1 MRTTSDRYEV
11 AVVGQGVIGLSAA
24 LALARRGRS
33 VIALDALG
41 AGHPLTSST
50 GASRSFRAAYAVASY
65 VRLALG
71 AIDAWRALE
80 AETGRTVLH
89 QTGQVDLGPAELLA
103 EYEAVMREQG
113 VDTQRLDAAGLERR
127 FPELRLRSSEWAL
140 YHPNA
145 GTVLASKAMAALVA
159 AAGASGVELASPER
173 VEDVELLGGSAR
185 LTTPRRRIDASSIVV
200 AAGPW
205 SGELL
210 ARLGVELPLSPG
222 VAQVTYLGVPALVD
236 RPGLNDLQVEESG
249 RGVYGHPVPG
259 IGYKVAFDAAGRE
272 PWSAEAEAWPP
283 DPAEQEQLLDWVR
296 RRFPHTATPVIESQR
311 HPWTMTPDT
320 DFVIDAEGPLVVAC
334 GCSGHA
340 FKFGPALGELVAD
353 AALGVPGPDAAMFSM
368 RRPAMSLAPVAASTP
383 IDR

>member
-1 MRTTSDRYEV
+1 MATTSDRCDIV
-11 AVVGQGVIGLSAA
+11 VVGQGVIGLSAA
-24 LALARRGRS
+24 FALARRGRS

-50 GASRSFRAAYAVASY
+50 GASRTFRVAYAVAAY
-65 VRLALG
+65 IRLALR
-71 AIDAWRALE
+71 AIEAWRALE

-103 EYEAVMREQG
+103 ELEAAMREQG
-113 VDTQRLDAAGLERR
+113 VAAQSLDGDRLERR
-127 FPELRLRSSEWAL
+127 FPELRLQPGERAL

-145 GTVLASKAMAALVA
+145 GTVLASEAMAALAGA
-159 AAGASGVELASPER
+159 AVASGVELASPER
-173 VEDVELLGGSAR
+173 VEDIELLNGSAR
-185 LTTPRRRIDASSIVV
+185 LTTTRRHIDASSVVV

-210 ARLGVELPLSPG
+210 AGLGLDLPLSPG
-222 VAQVTYLGVPALVD
+222 VAQVTYVDVPALVD
-236 RPGLNDLQVEESG
+236 RPGINDLRVEESG

-259 IGYKVAFDAAGRE
+259 IGYKIAFDAAGRE
-272 PWSAEAEAWPP
+272 PWSAKADAWPP
-283 DPAEQEQLLDWVR
+283 DPVEQEQLLEWAR
-296 RRFPHTATPVIESQR
+296 HRFPGTAMPVFESQR

-320 DFVIDAEGPLVVAC
+320 DFVIDADGPLVVAC

-353 AALGVPGPDAAMFSM
+353 AALGTPGTDAGMFSM
-368 RRPAMSLAPVAASTP
+368 RRPAMSLAPVDASTP